1 MADENLEPAR
11 APVGTHYD
19 CFIGGLGIPIEFEW
33 GTAEGQD
40 ARGCKR
46 PARRRPTS
54 VIMQK
59 TQSLLNYLIQAISN
73 SRRIK

>member
-11 APVGTHYD
+11 APVETRYD
-19 CFIGGLGIPIEFEW
+19 CLIGGLGVPIEFEW
-33 GTAEGQD
+33 GTGDGQD

-46 PARRRPTS
+46 PARQRPTS
-54 VIMQK
+54 VIMHK
-59 TQSLLNYLIQAISN
+59 IRSLMNYLIQAISR